1 LNYAQQLESPTSAE
15 RLNAAL
21 EQAGAL
27 EVAGAVAGGRTLSNR
42 IASSRLKDQHVQEA
56 WKLYGK
62 MMKRDIWLSSV
73 SSIAYIGMIAV
84 LIGLVALIV
93 YQLVN
98 RQFSYRQLAGV
109 PLPLLIR
116 LLFRANTHER
126 DNYRK
131 MRADLT
137 KALRFATELPIKK

>member
-1 LNYAQQLESPTSAE
+1 MLNYAQQLESPTSAE

-27 EVAGAVAGGRTLSNR
+27 EVAGAVAGGRTLPSR
-42 IASSRLKDQHVQEA
+42 IASTRLKDEQVREA
-56 WKLYGK
+56 WKIYGK
-62 MMKRDIWLSSV
+62 MMERDIWLSSV

-137 KALRFATELPIKK
+137 KSLRLAREH

>member
-15 RLNAAL
+15 RLNTAL
-21 EQAGAL
+21 ERAGAL
-27 EVAGAVAGGRTLSNR
+27 EVAGATAGGRTLPSR
-42 IASSRLKDQHVQEA
+42 IALSRLKDEHVQEA
-56 WKLYGK
+56 WKIYGK

-137 KALRFATELPIKK
+137 KALRLATEH

>member
-1 LNYAQQLESPTSAE
+1 M
-15 RLNAAL
+15 
-21 EQAGAL
+21 
-27 EVAGAVAGGRTLSNR
+27 
-42 IASSRLKDQHVQEA
+42 QEA
-56 WKLYGK
+56 WKIYGK
-62 MMKRDIWLSSV
+62 MMKRDIWLSTV

-137 KALRFATELPIKK
+137 KTLRLTTEH